1 MSAPGKTEPVP
12 DGPTEAQ
19 IPKDVVVLVNAK
31 SRRGDLWFEQVVE
44 GLKAR
49 DVTIA
54 HAEEFERPK
63 DLFARAQ
70 QMVNERRKYIVLGGG
85 DGTFS
90 GSARMFDGSDSIL
103 GVLPLGTGNAFARDL
118 GIATDVDAACDV
130 IAAGNVEQVDM
141 GLAGGKPFINVATI
155 GLTSSIAKNLD
166 PNEKRVLGPLAYATA
181 LMRSL
186 SRIRPFDVT
195 LTMDGKTESF
205 RSLQVVVGN
214 GRFHAGPF
222 LLAPD
227 ADVASGHLVAYGLK
241 SVNKSDFLR
250 LGWHLVR
257 GNHLELENVVHLR
270 GKQGL
275 LEASPAQRVILDGE
289 LMGATPL
296 TLGLKHGALRV
307 LAPPAEVRLAEA
319 EVVEEKPVEDTP

>member
-1 MSAPGKTEPVP
+1 MSAPGQES
-12 DGPTEAQ
+12 TEALK
-19 IPKDVVVLVNAK
+19 PRDVVVLVNTK
-31 SRRGDLWFEQVVE
+31 SRRGELWFTQVVE

-49 DVTIA
+49 GVTIA

-63 DLFARAQ
+63 DLFVTAG
-70 QMVNERRKYIVLGGG
+70 QMVKERRPWIILGGG

-90 GSARMFDGSDSIL
+90 GSARMFDGSESVL

-130 IAAGNVEQVDM
+130 IAAGNVEHVDM

-155 GLTSSIAKNLD
+155 GLTAGIARNLD
-166 PNEKRVLGPLAYATA
+166 ANEKKLLGPLAYATA

-186 SRIRPFDVT
+186 SRIRPFEASIT
-195 LTMDGKTESF
+195 LDGKTETF

-227 ADVASGHLVAYGLK
+227 ADIANGSLVAYGLK
-241 SVNKSDFLR
+241 SENKADFLK

-270 GKQGL
+270 GREGIL
-275 LEASPAQRVILDGE
+275 VAAPDQRVILDGE

-296 TLGLKHGALRV
+296 PLGLKPGALKV
-307 LAPPAEVRLAEA
+307 LAPPAEVRMADA
-319 EVVEEKPVEDTP
+319 EVVEEEPVN

>member
-1 MSAPGKTEPVP
+1 MSTPGHLSPTQGDDPGP
-12 DGPTEAQ
+12 DVKPQ
-19 IPKDVVVLVNAK
+19 DVVVLVNTK
-31 SRRGDLWFEQVVE
+31 SRRGELWFEQVVE

-49 DVTIA
+49 GVTIA
-54 HAEEFERPK
+54 HAEAFEKPK

-70 QMVNERRKYIVLGGG
+70 QMVKERRKYIVLGGG

-130 IAAGNVEQVDM
+130 IAAGNVEHVDM
-141 GLAGGKPFINVATI
+141 ALAGGKPFINVATI
-155 GLTSSIAKNLD
+155 GLTVGIAKNLN
-166 PNEKRVLGPLAYATA
+166 PEEKKILGPLAYATS

-186 SRIRPFDVT
+186 ATIKPFEATIT
-195 LTMDGKTESF
+195 LDGKSETF

-227 ADVASGHLVAYGLK
+227 ADIASGQLVAYGLN
-241 SVNKSDFLR
+241 STNKADFLR

-257 GNHLELENVVHLR
+257 GTQLEMENVVHLYGQS
-270 GKQGL
+270 GK
-275 LEASPAQRVILDGE
+275 LEANPPQRVILDGE
-289 LMGATPL
+289 LSGATPL
-296 TLGLKHGALRV
+296 ELGIKPGALRV
-307 LAPPAEVRLAEA
+307 LAPPAAVRLAEA
-319 EVVEEKPVEDTP
+319 EVVEEKPVQG